1 MKTLKWSLVVLVTGV
16 GVSTVMLRTRS
27 PGPLATNA
35 NEPTEAVERNEAVV
49 DQLSILIFLLPLPNS
64 DLAAEHPDDPATA
77 FASDA
82 TSSIFPDTALYRGKL
97 ITVQTSTTED
107 QQI

>member
-1 MKTLKWSLVVLVTGV
+1 MG
-16 GVSTVMLRTRS
+16 STDVN
-27 PGPLATNA
+27 GA
-35 NEPTEAVERNEAVV
+35 PTFSQKPQSQLMPV

-97 ITVQTSTTED
+97 ITVQTSTT
-107 QQI
+107 